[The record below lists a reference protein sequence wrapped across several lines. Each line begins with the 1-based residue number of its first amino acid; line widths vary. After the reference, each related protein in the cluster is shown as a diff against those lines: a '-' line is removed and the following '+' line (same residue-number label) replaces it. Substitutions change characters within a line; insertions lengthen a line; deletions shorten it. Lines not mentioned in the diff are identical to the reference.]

1 MRVVLDANVAAAGLV
16 FRGEAWAVLLKLAR
30 RQAFAHGSE
39 FTLAETRETA
49 LRLSKVKQSRHNV
62 GGALAWYLGLVK
74 PVEPAPLGKQRSRDL
89 KDDPYLAVA
98 LAAGAII
105 VTYDKD
111 LLDLGKPFGLEIVRP
126 SAFLNRFKVSH

>member
-30 RQAFAHGSE
+30 RQASAFGSE
-39 FTLAETRETA
+39 FTLAETRETVA
-49 LRLSKVKQSRHNV
+49 VLSRLKKSRGNP
-62 GGALAWYLGLVK
+62 GGALAWYLDVVTLI
-74 PVEPAPLGKQRSRDL
+74 EPAPLGKQRSRDA

-98 LAAGAII
+98 LAAGGVV

-111 LLDLGKPFGLEIVRP
+111 LLDLGKPFGIEILRP
-126 SAFLNRFKVSH
+126 SQFLNRFRIQ